1 VVGDWAAAG
10 RDSMRPALAQ
20 LMAGTDV
27 SADLLDLAAT
37 IRAGVLSPDVLGM
50 RRLITSEAVR
60 HPAVAALYLADSW
73 ERNIDALA
81 DAFRAL
87 ERQGRLR
94 IVDARVAADQFTWL
108 SVGAAL
114 NAQLLAPIAD
124 HDTATTTASAVE
136 LFLSGYAVLGD

>member
-1 VVGDWAAAG
+1 
-10 RDSMRPALAQ
+10 MAQ
-20 LMAGTDV
+20 LVDGKDI
-27 SADLLDLAAT
+27 SADLFDLAVT

-50 RRLITSEAVR
+50 RRLITSEAAR

-87 ERQGRLR
+87 DRQGRLR
-94 IVDARVAADQFTWL
+94 IVDARVAADQSTWL
-108 SVGAAL
+108 TVGAAL
-114 NAQLLAPIAD
+114 NALLLTHIAD

-136 LFLSGYAVLGD
+136 LFLSGYAVLGDAPSR